1 VLELSRPSLHVI
13 RCCAR
18 PSVIDGLSLRRDS
31 GRIAADEILVL
42 VTTSD
47 ALRVLAEVVAEVE
60 ASNATGIV
68 IDHSDAF
75 LIASLSGLFRQ
86 ALARLSALELPETG
100 FVQGLVAG
108 VPCKVFVAPDR
119 VHLLAPSTYAHYVRE
134 RIFAACSDLGVREGS
149 TSETQSLGPVATV

>member
-1 VLELSRPSLHVI
+1 MLELSRPSLRVI

-18 PSVIDGLSLRRDS
+18 PSVIDGVNLRRDS

-42 VTTSD
+42 VPTSD
-47 ALRVLAEVVAEVE
+47 APRVLAEVVAEVE
-60 ASNATGIV
+60 ASDAAGMV

-75 LIASLSGLFRQ
+75 FVATLTGSFRH

-108 VPCKVFVAPDR
+108 VPCKVFVAADR
-119 VHLLAPSTYAHYVRE
+119 VHLLPPSTYAHYFSE